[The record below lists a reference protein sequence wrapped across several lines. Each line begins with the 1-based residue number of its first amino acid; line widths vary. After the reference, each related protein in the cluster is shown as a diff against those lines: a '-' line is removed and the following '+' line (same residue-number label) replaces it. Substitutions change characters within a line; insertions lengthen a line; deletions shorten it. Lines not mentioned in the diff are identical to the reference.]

1 MLKPSSSAVS
11 NQRAACYICA
21 NGHLSPHL
29 SPSFGELRVPQ
40 DSNSHQ
46 HPTQPAAAGRSQ
58 RASFQGGTGLGAN
71 GTEAVGTATAVT
83 VLSLDELL
91 EVLFCFLL
99 HDGFTGPNICREDKK
114 PADTVL
120 VLEGYPFIGQRNKN
134 LKANAKALPLRL
146 DQTRALFAR

>member
-1 MLKPSSSAVS
+1 M
-11 NQRAACYICA
+11 
-21 NGHLSPHL
+21 
-29 SPSFGELRVPQ
+29 
-40 DSNSHQ
+40 
-46 HPTQPAAAGRSQ
+46 
-58 RASFQGGTGLGAN
+58 GAN

-91 EVLFCFLL
+91 EVLLCFLL